1 MPVLKFVLKAYENL
15 SKISTQ
21 YLNLSFHQVSYNRF
35 PGVVEVRWLP
45 MQLPKM
51 MLSENSQ
58 LDLYARK

>member
-21 YLNLSFHQVSYNRF
+21 YFNLNFHQVCYNRF
-35 PGVVEVRWLP
+35 PCAVEVRWLT

-58 LDLYARK
+58 LDVYARK